1 MAVGRTGKDIPVD
14 CRHKSQAFTVL
25 ILLGNDMSHKPGD
38 FGIQYVIVSRA
49 RADPD
54 IGRQY
59 HLAHCIGMEAGT
71 VKDST
76 ALINLTG
83 GFYDEIVSGLFDA
96 QYFFF

>member
-1 MAVGRTGKDIPVD
+1 MAVGRTGEDIPVD
-14 CRHKSQAFTVL
+14 CRHKSQAFTVF

-54 IGRQY
+54 IRRQN
-59 HLAHCIGMEAGT
+59 HLAHCIGMETGT

-76 ALINLTG
+76 ALISLAR
-83 GFYDEIVSGLFDA
+83 GFYDETVSGLFDA
-96 QYFFF
+96 QHFFV